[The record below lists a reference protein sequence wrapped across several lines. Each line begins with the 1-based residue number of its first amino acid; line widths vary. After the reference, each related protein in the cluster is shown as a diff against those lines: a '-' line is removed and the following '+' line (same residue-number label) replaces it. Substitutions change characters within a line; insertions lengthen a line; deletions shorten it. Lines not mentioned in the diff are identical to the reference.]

1 MQKKKWYQKAGW
13 ILLLLIFCFPVG
25 FFLMWRCTKWNK
37 VLKTVFSGVFG
48 FWFLCVCIAVAV
60 PTPDPEE
67 ITISADTSQVYDIN
81 DEVNIDLDVKP
92 KDCFISKYSFE
103 VSGGE
108 IDREDDIYT
117 FTSAAAGEFDI
128 YVKDSDIVSNTIT
141 VKFEDK
147 KAIEQARQEQIAVEQ
162 AEKERLAEE
171 QAEKER
177 LEAEQAERERL
188 EAEQA
193 EKEQLAA
200 ERAEQRRLE
209 AEQLKK
215 ERLVAR
221 QAEKEQRRIEKE
233 QAQAARQAEK
243 ERSRTELQA
252 KKTSKTNKDHTKDQ
266 NQNIPSKDTMVWLSA
281 TGKKYHNKPDCG
293 NMNPDNA
300 RQVTL
305 SEAKSRGYD
314 ACSKCY

>member
-1 MQKKKWYQKAGW
+1 M
-13 ILLLLIFCFPVG
+13 
-25 FFLMWRCTKWNK
+25 
-37 VLKTVFSGVFG
+37 FG

-92 KDCFISKYSFE
+92 KDCFISKYSFDI
-103 VSGGE
+103 SGGE

-117 FTSAAAGEFDI
+117 FTSGVAGEFDI
-128 YVKDSDIVSNTIT
+128 YVEDSDIVSNTIT

-147 KAIEQARQEQIAVEQ
+147 KAIEQARQEQIA
-162 AEKERLAEE
+162 AE
-171 QAEKER
+171 
-177 LEAEQAERERL
+177 
-188 EAEQA
+188 
-193 EKEQLAA
+193 
-200 ERAEQRRLE
+200 
-209 AEQLKK
+209 
-215 ERLVAR
+215 

-243 ERSRTELQA
+243 ERSRTERQA
-252 KKTSKTNKDHTKDQ
+252 KKTSKTNKNHAKDQ
-266 NQNIPSKDTMVWLSA
+266 NQNILSKETMVWLSA
-281 TGKKYHNKPDCG
+281 TGEKYHNKPDCG
-293 NMNPDNA
+293 NMNPDKA

-305 SEAKSRGYD
+305 SEAKSSGYD